1 MSNVLN
7 DGLGI
12 DPSKV
17 GLSDDVN
24 NGADWDRICDEA
36 DDFVWDPHATRGHVL
51 THQLR
56 LVGAVECKLRHA
68 TAAKGAEGFTERSD
82 AQDPVAVR
90 RAQAGAGNFL
100 VDVGPDDGSRTTFP
114 AAHSDLFYRAVARLG
129 TR

>member
-1 MSNVLN
+1 MLN

-24 NGADWDRICDEA
+24 NGADWDRFCDKA

-82 AQDPVAVR
+82 AQDPVTVR
-90 RAQAGAGNFL
+90 RAQAGAGNLSRRCRTGRRESDDF
-100 VDVGPDDGSRTTFP
+100 PDRSQRFV
-114 AAHSDLFYRAVARLG
+114 LQAVPRLG